1 VHQKGAEVTEEQKNA
16 AVITDTKGAGPPGTK
31 LSDGGWRYKHV
42 KRRRLTIS
50 VHPDTDRRL
59 TDLCMKYGLARGV
72 IVDRTIDALSRSI
85 ASGVRYCAHGPRC
98 VHNLTD
104 LPEVL

>member
-1 VHQKGAEVTEEQKNA
+1 MTEELPNSSG
-16 AVITDTKGAGPPGTK
+16 VTDTQAAAKPGPK
-31 LSDGGWRYKHV
+31 LGDGGWRYKHV

-59 TDLCMKYGLARGV
+59 TELCMKYGLARGV